1 MAWYNVFRE
10 KKRAII
16 VFLSL
21 FMGIITFL
29 SVNTFL
35 SSLSVDNYIN
45 RYVKNDFEIQNVE
58 AQADKIDDDM
68 IDKIK
73 SMKGVNSIN
82 LSKSSTLQLEMS
94 EDILMPSLKE
104 SYKRFGLSDEELNQ
118 FLNLVK
124 EDPSVLSSSVMG
136 IDDDLIERVNKDL
149 KEKIDIEAFKRGEF
163 VIADAWSYGDDYK
176 NIKGNLTIK
185 NSNNDSSK
193 IFDVK
198 IIKDNSSLLP
208 SGLATP
214 LGIPTIYISNSV
226 LEELDSNVENYLLY
240 VDVDDKYEEQI
251 ESELK
256 IISESR
262 GLWFE
267 SKSDK
272 TEEFNSSQMV
282 MNILGSGISMIL
294 ILIGIINFINVM
306 ITGVNVRLKELAIME
321 SIGMTKKQIKK
332 MLTFEG
338 LYYAGLT
345 TTFILTIGIAIIYG
359 ISVLTKQ
366 IADYAV
372 FVFPT
377 VPLILLIIFI
387 FAVCL
392 ITPSIVFKE
401 SSKRSITERIREVEK

>member
-1 MAWYNVFRE
+1 
-10 KKRAII
+10 
-16 VFLSL
+16 
-21 FMGIITFL
+21 
-29 SVNTFL
+29 
-35 SSLSVDNYIN
+35 
-45 RYVKNDFEIQNVE
+45 
-58 AQADKIDDDM
+58 M

-198 IIKDNSSLLP
+198 IIKDNS
-208 SGLATP
+208 
-214 LGIPTIYISNSV
+214 V
-226 LEELDSNVENYLLY
+226 LEELDSNAENYLLY
-240 VDVDDKYEEQI
+240 INVDDKYEEQI
-251 ESELK
+251 ESELEA
-256 IISESR
+256 ISESR

-267 SKSDK
+267 SKSNK

-282 MNILGSGISMIL
+282 MNILGSGISIIL
-294 ILIGIINFINVM
+294 ILIGVINFINVM

-372 FVFPT
+372 FVFQT